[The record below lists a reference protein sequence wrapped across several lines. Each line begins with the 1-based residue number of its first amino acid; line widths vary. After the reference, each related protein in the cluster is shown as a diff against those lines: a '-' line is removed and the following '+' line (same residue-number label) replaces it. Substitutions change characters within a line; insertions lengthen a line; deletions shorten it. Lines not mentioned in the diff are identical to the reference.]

1 MSPSSLRNDSLPPPR
16 PSPSMGTLL
25 SLAARPRSQ
34 DHRAPAFPD
43 LNERG
48 GTQQRMRGFADWSLR
63 GILSNGTPAAL
74 GNQTTRHSRKIGA
87 GAGET
92 LENLGTAGSKNVRL
106 ADLAG
111 TAILPHSWF

>member
-1 MSPSSLRNDSLPPPR
+1 MPV
-16 PSPSMGTLL
+16 
-25 SLAARPRSQ
+25 
-34 DHRAPAFPD
+34 FPD

-48 GTQQRMRGFADWSLR
+48 GTQRRMRGFADWSLR

-74 GNQTTRHSRKIGA
+74 DNQTTRHSREIVA

-92 LENLGTAGSKNVRL
+92 LENVGAVGSKGARL

-111 TAILPHSWF
+111 MVILPHSWL

>member
-1 MSPSSLRNDSLPPPR
+1 M
-16 PSPSMGTLL
+16 LL

-34 DHRAPAFPD
+34 DHRVPVFPD

-48 GTQQRMRGFADWSLR
+48 GTQQRMRGFADQSLR

-74 GNQTTRHSRKIGA
+74 DNQTTRHSREIA
-87 GAGET
+87 AWAGET
-92 LENLGTAGSKNVRL
+92 PENVGAAGSKGVRL

-111 TAILPHSWF
+111 IVILQHSWS